1 MTTHRMSARHNRNSL
16 NPKLLLHKPLLRGW
30 IHLAVTPIVLV
41 AVMIAVA
48 IPEGFG
54 QRLSVAIFGVTSVV
68 LFGSSAVYHRGNW
81 AAKINAILRRLDHS
95 NIFLLIAGTYTPLA
109 VLLLAR
115 QQATLLLAVIWAG
128 ALLGIGLRQFWL
140 SAPRWIYVPIYLA
153 LGWVAVWY
161 LPDFYWTGGALV
173 VALIILG
180 GLFYSLGAVVYGLK
194 RPNPLVKVFGFHE
207 IFHLCTVIGWA
218 LHFAAILVAI

>member
-1 MTTHRMSARHNRNSL
+1 MTIQRMSARHNRNSL
-16 NPKLLLHKPLLRGW
+16 NPKLLLHKQLLRGW
-30 IHLAVTPIVLV
+30 IHLTVTPIVLV

-48 IPEGFG
+48 IPEGFA

-115 QQATLLLAVIWAG
+115 HQATLLLAVIWSG
-128 ALLGIGLRQFWL
+128 VLLGSGVRQFRL
-140 SAPRWIYVPIYLA
+140 CALRWIYVPIY
-153 LGWVAVWY
+153 VA
-161 LPDFYWTGGALV
+161 
-173 VALIILG
+173 
-180 GLFYSLGAVVYGLK
+180 
-194 RPNPLVKVFGFHE
+194 
-207 IFHLCTVIGWA
+207 
-218 LHFAAILVAI
+218 